1 MKALV
6 ERMSRALVETPSAVI
21 VDEYEDQ
28 DGIVVYE
35 VQVAPE
41 DRGRV
46 IGRRGQTADA
56 LRTLVEALG
65 RRKGYQC
72 DVEIVD

>member
-1 MKALV
+1 VKALV
-6 ERMSRALVETPSAVI
+6 ERLSRALVETPSAVN

-65 RRKGYQC
+65 RRKGYRC